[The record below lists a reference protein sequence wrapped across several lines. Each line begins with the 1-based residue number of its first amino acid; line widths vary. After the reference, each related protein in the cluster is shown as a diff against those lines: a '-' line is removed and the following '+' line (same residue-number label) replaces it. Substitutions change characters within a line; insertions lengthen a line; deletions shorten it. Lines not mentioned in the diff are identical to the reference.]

1 MLKQA
6 ILELSKILM
15 GDFHYKSTPS
25 IREKKNK
32 RKINMLIKLKCC

>member
-25 IREKKNK
+25 IIEKKK
-32 RKINMLIKLKCC
+32 KEK